1 MSRNWI
7 RLVSGTVCI
16 GVLGGVLAA
25 CSDNAGKAG
34 ENTPAASG
42 NGKEAQLLDGGV
54 TNATG
59 YPIAAT
65 PITLN
70 VGIIYGAHMGDFTK
84 YDIWKKI
91 EEKTNI
97 KINLKVYS
105 DVEKVNLMFS
115 SRDYPDIMLRMDP
128 TPQAISDA
136 VEAKDIVNVDSLLK
150 YAPNWGKFLESNPDL
165 KQQALMQDGK
175 LYGFPFAQIDEYS
188 YGLRDQWFINRKWL
202 DELGLKIPTTTEE
215 FKNVLMAFKEN
226 AGKGSIPKNV
236 TPYYIQYGNS
246 IGGQFDLYA
255 SFWVY
260 TSPGTY
266 FIVEDGKFK
275 SQATNPDLKEPIRYL
290 ADLYKNGLIV
300 PEAFT
305 DDWGKYTAAIS
316 SNPPIAG
323 SMTSYN
329 DQSAGYTDGK
339 WWYPMAPLKSP
350 NGKDPIIRRQ
360 NRSIWPRNFV
370 IFKNNKYPVA
380 SARLAD
386 MLAEPDW
393 SMTMN
398 YGKEGVAWTKTND
411 GKYQL
416 TNQKIENDADKGL
429 GNYGIA
435 LLDENMFKNKIVNT
449 NVGKEGT
456 REWAFNNIYKKYLPA
471 KNLNYPPVPAGLLK
485 DTEKQR
491 MTDLEKGIN
500 DYIKT
505 TVASWISGKGSVDAE
520 WDGYVKKLQSIGLDE
535 YIQLNQKQLDAA
547 AKLGK

>member
-1 MSRNWI
+1 MSGKLI
-7 RLVSGTVCI
+7 RLVTGMVCTAM
-16 GVLGGVLAA
+16 LGGMLIG
-25 CSDNAGKAG
+25 CSDSAGNAGESAPASKGSGG
-34 ENTPAASG
+34 ET
-42 NGKEAQLLDGGV
+42 QLLDGGV

-70 VGIIYGAHMGDFTK
+70 VGILYGAHMGDFTK
-84 YDIWKKI
+84 YEIWKKI

-128 TPQAISDA
+128 SPQAISDA
-136 VEAKDIVNVDSLLK
+136 VDAKDIVGVDNLLQ
-150 YAPNWGKFLESNPDL
+150 YAPNWSKFFESNPDL
-165 KQQALMQDGK
+165 KRQALMPDGK
-175 LYGFPFAQIDEYS
+175 LYGFPYVAIDEYS
-188 YGLRDQWFINRKWL
+188 YNLRDQWLINRKWL

-215 FKNVLMAFKEN
+215 FKSVLMAFKEN

-236 TPYYIQYGNS
+236 TPYYIQYGNN
-246 IGGQFDLYA
+246 IGGQFDLYG
-255 SFWVY
+255 SFGVY
-260 TSPGTY
+260 TPGSY

-316 SNPPIAG
+316 SSPPIVG

-329 DQSAGYTDGK
+329 DQNENYMDGK
-339 WWYPMAPLKSP
+339 WWYPMAPLQSP
-350 NGKDPIIRRQ
+350 NGKQPLIRRQ
-360 NRSIWPRNFV
+360 TRSIWPRNFV

-386 MLAEPDW
+386 MLAEPEW

-398 YGKEGVAWTKTND
+398 YGKEGAAWTQTAD

-416 TNQKIENDADKGL
+416 TNQKIDAEADKGL

-435 LLDENMFKNKIVNT
+435 LLDENMFKNNIVNE
-449 NVGKEGT
+449 NVNKEGT
-456 REWAFNNIYKKYLPA
+456 REWAYDHIYKKALPA
-471 KNLNYPPVPAGLLK
+471 KSLNYPPVPAGLLN
-485 DTEKQR
+485 DMEKQR
-491 MTDLEKGIN
+491 LLDLDKAIN

-505 TVASWISGKGSVDAE
+505 TVAGWIAGKNNVDDD
-520 WDGYVKKLQSIGLDE
+520 WDAYVKKLDSLGLDE
-535 YIQLNQKQLDAA
+535 YMQLNQKQLDAA
-547 AKLGK
+547 SQLGK